1 MHVVDSYSV
10 AGCPSA
16 GSSPISVQLER
27 LTHLSARL
35 VVVEVH
41 EWLRELGALPAL
53 PAVAGVDE
61 GAREC
66 DAEVDIVRASGPL
79 RRKEFGY
86 YCDIVRWASH
96 KSC

>member
-1 MHVVDSYSV
+1 M
-10 AGCPSA
+10 
-16 GSSPISVQLER
+16 
-27 LTHLSARL
+27 
-35 VVVEVH
+35 EVH

-79 RRKEFGY
+79 QRNSVISVTSFGGRH
-86 YCDIVRWASH
+86 INHAEL
-96 KSC
+96 

>member
-41 EWLRELGALPAL
+41 ERLRQLGALPAL
-53 PAVAGVDE
+53 PAVAGVHE
-61 GAREC
+61 GAGKG
-66 DAEVDIVRASGPL
+66 DAEVDVVGAAGPL
-79 RRKEFGY
+79 RRSGKIRILGHF
-86 YCDIVRWASH
+86 C
-96 KSC
+96 

>member
-1 MHVVDSYSV
+1 M
-10 AGCPSA
+10 
-16 GSSPISVQLER
+16 
-27 LTHLSARL
+27 
-35 VVVEVH
+35 EVH

-79 RRKEFGY
+79 QRNSVIIVTSSFGGRH
-86 YCDIVRWASH
+86 INHAEL
-96 KSC
+96 